1 MKFKI
6 ITNNKKVFHFYKETD
21 DVVYLKDTLKE
32 ANLTKVLAE
41 VYKYVLKGHKLLS
54 DPIIYNLENIENPFK
69 SILISKDIDRSGINS
84 LKMVKG
90 ALKISEKL
98 PQPDLEKNSKDRLE
112 EYRYVDLNLL
122 RNSIKELST
131 KNK

>member
-1 MKFKI
+1 MNFKI

-21 DVVYLKDTLKE
+21 DVIYLKE
-32 ANLTKVLAE
+32 VNLTKVLAE

-54 DPIIYNLENIENPFK
+54 DPIIYNIENIENPFK
-69 SILISKDIDRSGINS
+69 SILISKDLDINGINS
-84 LKMVKG
+84 LNMIKG

-98 PQPDLEKNSKDRLE
+98 PQLDLEKYLKDRLE

-122 RNSIKELST
+122 INSIKDV
-131 KNK
+131 KIKCN

>member
-21 DVVYLKDTLKE
+21 DVIYLKE

-54 DPIIYNLENIENPFK
+54 DPIIYNIENIENPFK
-69 SILISKDIDRSGINS
+69 SILISKDLDISGINS
-84 LKMVKG
+84 LNMIKG

-98 PQPDLEKNSKDRLE
+98 PQPDLEKHSKDRLE

-122 RNSIKELST
+122 INSIKEV
-131 KNK
+131 KIKCN

>member
-1 MKFKI
+1 MNFKI

-21 DVVYLKDTLKE
+21 DVIYLKE

-54 DPIIYNLENIENPFK
+54 DPIIYNIENIENPFK
-69 SILISKDIDRSGINS
+69 SILISKDLDINGINS
-84 LKMVKG
+84 LNMIKG

-98 PQPDLEKNSKDRLE
+98 PQLDLEKYLKGRLE

-122 RNSIKELST
+122 INSIKYV
-131 KNK
+131 KIKCN

>member
-1 MKFKI
+1 MNFKI

-21 DVVYLKDTLKE
+21 DVIYLKE

-54 DPIIYNLENIENPFK
+54 DPIIYNIENIENPFK
-69 SILISKDIDRSGINS
+69 SILISKDLDINGINS
-84 LKMVKG
+84 LNMIKG

-98 PQPDLEKNSKDRLE
+98 PQLDLEKYLKDRLE

-122 RNSIKELST
+122 INSIKYV
-131 KNK
+131 KIKCN

>member
-1 MKFKI
+1 MNFKI

-21 DVVYLKDTLKE
+21 DVIYLKE

-54 DPIIYNLENIENPFK
+54 DPIIYNIENIENPFK
-69 SILISKDIDRSGINS
+69 SILISKDLDINGINS
-84 LKMVKG
+84 LNMIKG

-98 PQPDLEKNSKDRLE
+98 PQLDLEKYLKDRLE

-122 RNSIKELST
+122 INSIKYV
-131 KNK
+131 KIKYN

>member
-21 DVVYLKDTLKE
+21 DVIYLKE
-32 ANLTKVLAE
+32 ANLTKVLVE

-54 DPIIYNLENIENPFK
+54 DPIIYNIENIENPFK
-69 SILISKDIDRSGINS
+69 SILISKDLDISGINS
-84 LKMVKG
+84 LNMIKG

-98 PQPDLEKNSKDRLE
+98 PQPDLEKHSKDRLE

-122 RNSIKELST
+122 INSIKEV
-131 KNK
+131 KIKCD

>member
-21 DVVYLKDTLKE
+21 DVIYLKE

-54 DPIIYNLENIENPFK
+54 DPIIYNIANIENPFK
-69 SILISKDIDRSGINS
+69 SILISKDLDISCINS
-84 LKMVKG
+84 LNMIKG

-98 PQPDLEKNSKDRLE
+98 PQPDLKKHSKDRLE

-122 RNSIKELST
+122 INSIKEV
-131 KNK
+131 KIKCN

>member
-21 DVVYLKDTLKE
+21 DVIYLKE

-54 DPIIYNLENIENPFK
+54 DPIIYNIENIENPFK
-69 SILISKDIDRSGINS
+69 SILISKDLDISGINS
-84 LKMVKG
+84 LNMIKG

-98 PQPDLEKNSKDRLE
+98 PQPDLEKHSKDRLE

-122 RNSIKELST
+122 INSIKEV
-131 KNK
+131 KIKCD